1 MRKNSERKNSKDY
14 RIVKVNGV
22 EVFFY
27 LPSIGACRPMS
38 SDISI
43 DDIVRKSP
51 RRRPVPVTYPC
62 PFCTE
67 AVADEMNFEKIPT
80 REKIL
85 ATILLNTRFLRKE
98 TSIKAVMKKNSILRT
113 NAWRREKRIIN
124 FPNVRRSSQFEA
136 TQIRAAI

>member
-1 MRKNSERKNSKDY
+1 MRKNSKDY

-22 EVFFY
+22 EMFFY
-27 LPSIGACRPMS
+27 LPNIGACRPIS
-38 SDISI
+38 SNVS

-51 RRRPVPVTYPC
+51 RRRPVPVSYPC

-67 AVADEMNFEKIPT
+67 AVADEVNFEKTPT

-85 ATILLNTRFLRKE
+85 VTALLCTGYLRKE
-98 TSIKAVMKKNSILRT
+98 ATIKAVMKKNSILRT

-124 FPNVRRSSQFEA
+124 FPNIRRSSQFEA
-136 TQIRAAI
+136 AQIRAAI

>member
-1 MRKNSERKNSKDY
+1 VRKNSKDY

-22 EVFFY
+22 EMFFY
-27 LPSIGACRPMS
+27 LPNIGACRPIS
-38 SDISI
+38 SNVS

-51 RRRPVPVTYPC
+51 RRRPVPVSYPC

-67 AVADEMNFEKIPT
+67 AVADEVNFEKTPT

-85 ATILLNTRFLRKE
+85 VTALLCTGYLRKE
-98 TSIKAVMKKNSILRT
+98 ATIKAVMKKNSILRT

-124 FPNVRRSSQFEA
+124 FPNIRRSSQFEA
-136 TQIRAAI
+136 AQIRAAI